1 MFAIIRTGGK
11 QYRVQKGDKIAVE
24 KLEGKDKDS
33 IALDDVLMLSDGK
46 TVKVGESAVKGAS
59 VKAKILEQ
67 IRGPK
72 IKIFKKKRR
81 QNYRRT
87 KGHRQPQTVIEITEV
102 KAASAK

>member
-24 KLEGKDKDS
+24 KLEGKEKDS
-33 IALDDVLMLSDGK
+33 VTLDDVLMLSDGK
-46 TVKVGESAVKGAS
+46 TVKIGEGAVKGAS
-59 VKAKILEQ
+59 VKAKIISQ
-67 IRGPK
+67 FRGPK

-87 KGHRQPQTVIEITEV
+87 KGHRQEQTMIEITDV
-102 KAASAK
+102 NAA